1 MLKNITLKNLKI
13 GAKFNLLLIL
23 VFIVSIVGS
32 GVALSS
38 VLQKRAQNE
47 VASQAQ
53 ILIEMVNAVRN
64 YTQNRIVPLLEAR
77 LKTSPTFIPEVIPTF
92 SSKEVFEN
100 FRKKPEYKN
109 FFHKDATLNP
119 TNLAAQADKFE
130 TQLVERFRNDSK
142 IKEITG
148 FSNLPEG
155 EVFYIA
161 RPLKITQDKWLR
173 CHSTPDRAFKSQLAN
188 YGSENGFGW
197 QLNQIVSAQI
207 ISVPSE
213 DIFANAKQTWTLVMG
228 LLIAIFAF
236 VVFLINF
243 LIKKYV
249 IQRIRKIE
257 KIAQKVSVGDM
268 SADFEESS
276 KDEIGGLAE
285 AFNRMK
291 ASLKMA
297 MEMLLVPSSTSLIEL
312 PLIAI

>member
-1 MLKNITLKNLKI
+1 MLNNITLKDLKI

-38 VLQKRAQNE
+38 VLQGRAQNE
-47 VASQAQ
+47 VTSQAQ
-53 ILIEMVNAVRN
+53 ILIQMVNAVRD
-64 YTQNRIVPLLEAR
+64 YTQNRIDPLLEPR
-77 LKTSPTFIPEVIPTF
+77 LDTNPTFMPEVVPTF

-100 FRKKPEYKN
+100 FRKKPEFKN

-119 TNLAAQADKFE
+119 TNLADKADNFE
-130 TQLVERFRNDSK
+130 TQLVERFRSDSK
-142 IKEITG
+142 IQEVTG
-148 FSNLPEG
+148 FRNLSEG

-161 RPLKITQDKWLR
+161 RPLKIVQQKCLR
-173 CHSTPDRAFKSQLAN
+173 CHSTPDQAPKSQLVN

-207 ISVPSE
+207 ISVPSQE
-213 DIFANAKQTWTLVMG
+213 IFANAKRTWTLIMG
-228 LLIAIFAF
+228 LLIAIFAL

-249 IQRIRKIE
+249 IQRIRRIE
-257 KIAQKVSVGDM
+257 KIAQKVSIGDM

-276 KDEIGGLAE
+276 NDEIGGLAE

-291 ASLKMA
+291 ASLKIA
-297 MEMLLVPSSTSLIEL
+297 LEMLNNQN
-312 PLIAI
+312 

>member
-1 MLKNITLKNLKI
+1 MLNKITLKNLKI

-23 VFIVSIVGS
+23 IFIVSILGS

-38 VLQKRAQNE
+38 ILQGRAQNE
-47 VASQAQ
+47 VTSQAQ
-53 ILIEMVNAVRN
+53 ILIQMVNAVRD
-64 YTQNRIVPLLEAR
+64 YTQTRIDPLLAPRVE
-77 LKTSPTFIPEVIPTF
+77 TNPTFIPEIVPTF

-119 TNLAAQADKFE
+119 TNLVDKADNFE
-130 TQLVERFRNDSK
+130 TQLVERFRNESETL
-142 IKEITG
+142 EITG
-148 FSNLPEG
+148 FRNLSEG

-161 RPLKITQDKWLR
+161 QPLKITQAKCLR
-173 CHSTPDRAFKSQLAN
+173 CHSTPDQAPKSQLAT

-213 DIFANAKQTWTLVMG
+213 DIFASAKRAWTLIMG
-228 LLIAIFAF
+228 LLITIFAI
-236 VVFLINF
+236 VVILINF

-249 IQRIRKIE
+249 IQRIRRIE
-257 KIAQKVSVGDM
+257 KIAQKVSIGDM
-268 SADFEESS
+268 STDFEESS
-276 KDEIGGLAE
+276 NDEIGGLAD

-291 ASLKMA
+291 ASLKIA
-297 MEMLLVPSSTSLIEL
+297 MDMLNNQS
-312 PLIAI
+312 

>member
-1 MLKNITLKNLKI
+1 MLNNITLKNLKI

-23 VFIVSIVGS
+23 VFIISILGS
-32 GVALSS
+32 GIALSS
-38 VLQKRAQNE
+38 VLQGRAQNE
-47 VASQAQ
+47 VTSQAQ
-53 ILIEMVNAVRN
+53 ILIQMVNAVRN
-64 YTQNRIVPLLEAR
+64 YTQNRIDPLLEPR
-77 LKTSPTFIPEVIPTF
+77 LDTNPTFMPEVVPTF

-100 FRKKPEYKN
+100 FRKKPEFKN

-119 TNLAAQADKFE
+119 TNLADKADNFE
-130 TQLVERFRNDSK
+130 TQLVERFRNEPNTL
-142 IKEITG
+142 EITG
-148 FSNLPEG
+148 FRKLSEG

-161 RPLKITQDKWLR
+161 RPLKITQEKCLR
-173 CHSTPDRAFKSQLAN
+173 CHSTPDQAPKSQLVN

-207 ISVPSE
+207 ISVPSQE
-213 DIFANAKQTWTLVMG
+213 IFANAKRTWILIMG
-228 LLIAIFAF
+228 LLITIFAI

-249 IQRIRKIE
+249 IQRIRRIE

-276 KDEIGGLAE
+276 NDEIGGLAE

-291 ASLKMA
+291 ASLKIA
-297 MEMLLVPSSTSLIEL
+297 MEMLNSQS
-312 PLIAI
+312 

>member
-1 MLKNITLKNLKI
+1 MLNNITLRNLKI

-23 VFIVSIVGS
+23 VFIVSILGS

-38 VLQKRAQNE
+38 VLQGRAQNE
-47 VASQAQ
+47 VVSQAQ
-53 ILIEMVNAVRN
+53 ILIQMVNAVRN
-64 YTQNRIVPLLEAR
+64 YTQARINPLLEPR
-77 LKTSPTFIPEVIPTF
+77 VDTNPTFMPEVVPTF

-100 FRKKPEYKN
+100 FRKKPEFKN

-119 TNLAAQADKFE
+119 TNLADKADNFE
-130 TQLVERFRNDSK
+130 TQLVERFRNEPNTPE
-142 IKEITG
+142 IKG
-148 FSNLPEG
+148 FRNLPEG

-161 RPLKITQDKWLR
+161 EPLKITQQKCLR
-173 CHSTPDRAFKSQLAN
+173 CHSTPDQAPKSQLAT

-213 DIFANAKQTWTLVMG
+213 EIFANAKRTWTLIMG
-228 LLIAIFAF
+228 LLIAIFAL

-249 IQRIRKIE
+249 IQRIRRIE

-276 KDEIGGLAE
+276 NDEIGGLAE

-291 ASLKMA
+291 SSLKIA
-297 MEMLLVPSSTSLIEL
+297 LEMLNSQP
-312 PLIAI
+312 

>member
-1 MLKNITLKNLKI
+1 MLNNITLRNLKI

-38 VLQKRAQNE
+38 VIQGRAQNE

-53 ILIEMVNAVRN
+53 ILIQMVNAVRD
-64 YTQNRIVPLLEAR
+64 YTQNRIDPLLEPR
-77 LKTSPTFIPEVIPTF
+77 LDTNPTFMPEVVPTF

-100 FRKKPEYKN
+100 FRKKPKFKN

-119 TNLAAQADKFE
+119 TNLADKADNFE

-142 IKEITG
+142 TLEITG
-148 FSNLPEG
+148 FRNLPEG

-161 RPLKITQDKWLR
+161 RPLRITQEKCLR
-173 CHSTPDRAFKSQLAN
+173 CHTTPDQAPKTQLAT

-197 QLNQIVSAQI
+197 KLNQIVSAQI
-207 ISVPSE
+207 ISVPSQE
-213 DIFANAKQTWTLVMG
+213 IFANAKRAWILIMG
-228 LLIAIFAF
+228 LLITIFAI

-276 KDEIGGLAE
+276 NDEIAGLAE

-291 ASLKMA
+291 ASLKIA
-297 MEMLLVPSSTSLIEL
+297 LEMLNSET
-312 PLIAI
+312 

>member
-1 MLKNITLKNLKI
+1 MLNNITLKKLKI

-38 VLQKRAQNE
+38 VLQGRAQNE
-47 VASQAQ
+47 VTSQAQ
-53 ILIEMVNAVRN
+53 ILIQMVNAVRN
-64 YTQNRIVPLLEAR
+64 YTQNRIDPLLEPR
-77 LKTSPTFIPEVIPTF
+77 LDTNPTFMPEVVPTF

-100 FRKKPEYKN
+100 FRKKPKFKN

-119 TNLAAQADKFE
+119 TNLADKADNFE
-130 TQLVERFRNDSK
+130 TQLVERFRSDSK
-142 IKEITG
+142 IQEITG
-148 FSNLPEG
+148 FRNLSEG

-161 RPLKITQDKWLR
+161 RPLKIVQQKCLR
-173 CHSTPDRAFKSQLAN
+173 CHSTPDQAPKSQLVN

-207 ISVPSE
+207 ISVPSQE
-213 DIFANAKQTWTLVMG
+213 IFANAKRTWTLIMG
-228 LLIAIFAF
+228 LLIAIFAL

-257 KIAQKVSVGDM
+257 KIAQKVSIGDM

-276 KDEIGGLAE
+276 NDEIGGLAE

-291 ASLKMA
+291 ASLKIA
-297 MEMLLVPSSTSLIEL
+297 LEMLNNQS
-312 PLIAI
+312 

>member
-1 MLKNITLKNLKI
+1 MLNNITLKNLKI

-38 VLQKRAQNE
+38 VLEGRAQNE
-47 VASQAQ
+47 VTSQAQ
-53 ILIEMVNAVRN
+53 LLIKMVNAVRN
-64 YTQNRIVPLLEAR
+64 YTQNRIDPLLEPR
-77 LKTSPTFIPEVIPTF
+77 LETNPTFIPEVIPTF

-100 FRKKPEYKN
+100 FRKNPEFKN

-119 TNLAAQADKFE
+119 SNLADKADNFE
-130 TQLVERFRNDSK
+130 TQLVERFRNEPK
-142 IKEITG
+142 TLEITG
-148 FSNLPEG
+148 FRNLPEG

-161 RPLKITQDKWLR
+161 LPLKITQEKCLR
-173 CHSTPDRAFKSQLAN
+173 CHSTPERAPKSQLAT

-207 ISVPSE
+207 ISVPSQ
-213 DIFANAKQTWTLVMG
+213 DIFANAKRNWTLIMG
-228 LLIAIFAF
+228 LIVTIFAL
-236 VVFLINF
+236 VVILINF

-249 IQRIRKIE
+249 IQRIRRIE
-257 KIAQKVSVGDM
+257 KIAQKVSIGDM

-276 KDEIGGLAE
+276 NDEIGGLAE

-291 ASLKMA
+291 ASLKIA
-297 MEMLLVPSSTSLIEL
+297 MEMLNHQS
-312 PLIAI
+312 

>member
-1 MLKNITLKNLKI
+1 MLNNITLKNLKI

-23 VFIVSIVGS
+23 VFIVSILGS

-38 VLQKRAQNE
+38 VLQGRAQNE
-47 VASQAQ
+47 VVSQAQ
-53 ILIEMVNAVRN
+53 ILIQMVNAVRN
-64 YTQNRIVPLLEAR
+64 YTQNRIDPLLEPR
-77 LKTSPTFIPEVIPTF
+77 LDSNPTFMPEVVPTF

-100 FRKKPEYKN
+100 FRKKAEYKN

-119 TNLAAQADKFE
+119 TNLADKADSFE
-130 TQLVERFRNDSK
+130 TQLVERFRNEPNTL
-142 IKEITG
+142 EITG
-148 FSNLPEG
+148 FRNLSEN

-161 RPLKITQDKWLR
+161 RPLKITQQQCLR
-173 CHSTPDRAFKSQLAN
+173 CHSTPDQAPKSQLAT

-213 DIFANAKQTWTLVMG
+213 EIFANAKRTWILIMG
-228 LLIAIFAF
+228 LLITIFAI

-249 IQRIRKIE
+249 IQRIRRIE
-257 KIAQKVSVGDM
+257 KIAQKVSIGDM

-276 KDEIGGLAE
+276 NDEIGGLAE

-291 ASLKMA
+291 ASLKIA
-297 MEMLLVPSSTSLIEL
+297 MDMLNNQG
-312 PLIAI
+312 

>member
-1 MLKNITLKNLKI
+1 MLNNITLKNLKI

-23 VFIVSIVGS
+23 VFIVSILGS

-38 VLQKRAQNE
+38 VLQGRAQNE

-53 ILIEMVNAVRN
+53 ILIQMVNAVRN
-64 YTQNRIVPLLEAR
+64 YTQNRIDPLLAPT
-77 LKTSPTFIPEVIPTF
+77 LDTNPTFTPEIVPTF

-100 FRKKPEYKN
+100 FRKKAEYKN

-119 TNLAAQADKFE
+119 TNLVDKADNFE
-130 TQLVERFRNDSK
+130 AQLVERFRNEPNTL
-142 IKEITG
+142 EITG
-148 FSNLPEG
+148 FRKLSEN

-161 RPLKITQDKWLR
+161 RPLKITQQQCLR
-173 CHSTPDRAFKSQLAN
+173 CHSTPDQAPKSQLAT

-207 ISVPSE
+207 ISVPSQE
-213 DIFANAKQTWTLVMG
+213 IFASAKRTWILIMG
-228 LLIAIFAF
+228 LLITIFAI

-249 IQRIRKIE
+249 IQRIRRIE
-257 KIAQKVSVGDM
+257 KIAQKVSIGDM
-268 SADFEESS
+268 SADFEEISN
-276 KDEIGGLAE
+276 DEIGGLAE

-291 ASLKMA
+291 ASLKIA
-297 MEMLLVPSSTSLIEL
+297 MEMLNNQS
-312 PLIAI
+312 

>member
-1 MLKNITLKNLKI
+1 MLNNITLKNLKI

-23 VFIVSIVGS
+23 VFIISILGS

-38 VLQKRAQNE
+38 VLQGRAQNE
-47 VASQAQ
+47 VTSQAQ
-53 ILIEMVNAVRN
+53 ILIRMVNAVRN
-64 YTQNRIVPLLEAR
+64 YTQNRIDPLLEPR
-77 LKTSPTFIPEVIPTF
+77 LDTNPTFMPEVVPTF

-100 FRKKPEYKN
+100 FRKKAEYKN

-119 TNLAAQADKFE
+119 TNLADKADNFE
-130 TQLVERFRNDSK
+130 TQLVKRFRNDSK
-142 IKEITG
+142 TLEITG
-148 FSNLPEG
+148 FRNLPEG

-161 RPLKITQDKWLR
+161 RPLRITQEKCLR
-173 CHSTPDRAFKSQLAN
+173 CHSTPDQAPKTQLAT

-213 DIFANAKQTWTLVMG
+213 KIFANAKRTWTLIMG
-228 LLIAIFAF
+228 LLITIFAI

-249 IQRIRKIE
+249 IQRIRRIE
-257 KIAQKVSVGDM
+257 KIAQKVSIGDM
-268 SADFEESS
+268 SADFEEISN
-276 KDEIGGLAE
+276 DEIGGLAE

-291 ASLKMA
+291 ASLKIA
-297 MEMLLVPSSTSLIEL
+297 MEMLNNQG
-312 PLIAI
+312 